1 MEQRKQSQAELQEQK
16 LEELKQRFARNEIQ
30 GTAKKEKV
38 KRMGEIESFKSPNQ
52 IPKDLKPGL
61 LYVDAPHFTVL
72 IPYNSTGAFVPFH
85 VSTIRA
91 VSTSTE
97 GQWTFLR
104 INFHFPGG
112 QTMQFPPS
120 KDPSHLFVKELTL
133 KNQSTKVNGENH
145 LIKAANQIKELIKK
159 QKDLE
164 TTAAASSKNLEA
176 AQSEQ
181 ALEELV
187 TIKGKR
193 EVLENVVI
201 RPNIVGKKTVGNLEI
216 HQNGC
221 RFTSTKGQNVD
232 VAFSNIKH
240 AFF

>member
-1 MEQRKQSQAELQEQK
+1 M
-16 LEELKQRFARNEIQ
+16 
-30 GTAKKEKV
+30 
-38 KRMGEIESFKSPNQ
+38 
-52 IPKDLKPGL
+52 
-61 LYVDAPHFTVL
+61 
-72 IPYNSTGAFVPFH
+72 
-85 VSTIRA
+85 
-91 VSTSTE
+91 
-97 GQWTFLR
+97 
-104 INFHFPGG
+104 
-112 QTMQFPPS
+112 
-120 KDPSHLFVKELTL
+120 
-133 KNQSTKVNGENH
+133 
-145 LIKAANQIKELIKK
+145 IKAANQIKELIKK

-164 TTAAASSKNLEA
+164 TTAAATSKNLEA

-221 RFTSTKGQNVD
+221 RFTSNKGQNVD

-240 AFF
+240 AFFQPCRDDELIVIIHFHLKTPQLIGSKKVSDV